1 MSRLGSRMNLGFYP
15 TPQEELDKIFKKIEV
30 EGQISILDP
39 CFGDARALKG
49 FKEKFNVVTYGVELH
64 KERFNENKDII
75 DIAINGDAL
84 DGVGINKG
92 CIDLLFLNPPYD
104 NDFIASGYEIK
115 QRLETRF
122 LNKYSE
128 ILVDG
133 GILIYVAP
141 SLSISKDLDFLLN
154 RYKLIGLYP
163 VVNEDDG
170 YNVSSWKQFVFIGRK
185 KINRVNT
192 AYKSAIQK
200 ILVEKQSFL
209 EPIKIKIQHQE
220 KIDKTIIKI
229 FPIGVSPEKML
240 EHSKDAFFTA
250 FQAELLEKMVIK
262 NLQPIAEPREGHLAL
277 LTASGLMNGD
287 IDENISIKGM
297 VEYQHS
303 ESIEEEED
311 DNGKIFKTTT
321 KVLSVPKVKINML
334 ENSNILRE
342 IR

>member
-1 MSRLGSRMNLGFYP
+1 MS
-15 TPQEELDKIFKKIEV
+15 V
-30 EGQISILDP
+30 DP

-49 FKEKFNVVTYGVELH
+49 FKEKFNAITYGVELH

-133 GILIYVAP
+133 GILIYIAP
-141 SLSISKDLDFLLN
+141 SLSILKDLDFLLN

-170 YNVSSWKQFVFIGRK
+170 YNVSSWKQFIFIGKK

-192 AYKSAIQK
+192 VYKSAIQK

-220 KIDKTIIKI
+220 KIDKTAVKI
-229 FPIGVSPEKML
+229 FPLGISAEKML

-311 DNGKIFKTTT
+311 DNGKVLKTTT
-321 KVLSVPKVKINML
+321 KILSVPKVKINML